1 MAREDRAA
9 YGAAVPPPAQTAAGR
24 GPGPRPW
31 REVVA
36 PHPDVRDGRHAQ
48 AGFAADLAQVRT
60 GQATVEY
67 QDPRE
72 FFARTFLTGGL
83 HRLLAAALR
92 RLGGRGGEPV
102 VQLRTAFGGGKTH
115 AMLALYHLW
124 GGEAGGEE
132 LPGVADL
139 IRGAGVPGLPR
150 ARTAVLAGTDLGPA
164 QPWPCAAL
172 GGRPVRTLWGEL
184 AAQIGGPAAYEGF
197 RRPDQEAVPP
207 GAGELVRLLE
217 AHGPVLILVDELV
230 AFARTLQGRDGLS
243 AGTFDANLTFLH
255 NLTEAVRR
263 SRAALLVLTLP
274 ASEIELGGA
283 AGREAMARIEATVG
297 RVEAAWRPASAQ
309 EALDIVRRRLFLPV
323 GDEAGRDATCRAFW
337 DLYAERV
344 ADFPSEAR
352 ARTYLERLRAAY
364 PIHPELFDRLSEDW
378 AAIEGFQGTRG
389 VLRLMAAAVHELWTR
404 EDASLLIL
412 PGALPLGA
420 PRVREELTRHLAEG
434 WSGVVEADVD
444 GEGAEATRVDRENPR
459 LGQVA
464 AARRVARAVF
474 LGSAPPVRQQR
485 VRGML
490 DARVRLG
497 AVQAGESVAL
507 FDDALAH
514 LRDRSTHLHGDAR
527 RLWYDTQPNLLHT
540 ARDRAGRWEAWQV
553 EEEVRRRLRTR
564 ERGDFAA
571 VQVYEPGSD
580 VPDAPEA
587 RLIVLPFRDAHGHQ
601 GPDAPA
607 SEAIALAEGLLA
619 RRGSGRRQ
627 YRNALLFVA
636 AAQSAVGGLDEAVRQ
651 ELAWRSIID
660 DAEEGLLDVD
670 LWNVQTARA
679 ERRRAAATAEQRL
692 QEAYCWL
699 LVPVQAGTE
708 PIRWEASRIGG
719 SDPYVARATRRARSD
734 ELLITQW
741 SPALLRR
748 ELQRWLWA
756 GRPHVSLRE
765 VWEALASYCYLP
777 RLRDAD
783 VLRAAVGAGVG
794 AGDHFGYADG
804 VTDEGR
810 YLGLHCGD
818 PCGAVRL
825 DATSVLVRPGVALEQ
840 LAREAAQ
847 GPGGDGG
854 APGDRGDG
862 EKAGSASG
870 AGTTA
875 PSGTAAPAERAP
887 TLAPVVRRFS
897 ASVRLDPLRSE
908 RDLNR
913 VVTELLRHITD
924 LPGAEVEIR
933 LDISSSVPDGFPPE
947 VVRVLRENSRAL
959 KFTGATFE
967 ER

>member
-9 YGAAVPPPAQTAAGR
+9 YGAVVSPAAPSAA
-24 GPGPRPW
+24 GPRPW

-36 PHPDVRDGRHAQ
+36 PHPDVGDGRHAQ

-60 GQATVEY
+60 GQASAEY
-67 QDPRE
+67 QDPRA

-83 HRLLAAALR
+83 RRLLAAALR

-115 AMLALYHLW
+115 ALLALYHLW
-124 GGEAGGEE
+124 GGGAAGGAGGED

-164 QPWPCAAL
+164 QPWPCPAL

-184 AAQIGGPAAYEGF
+184 AAQVGGPAAYEGF
-197 RRPDQEAVPP
+197 RRPDQEGVPP

-230 AFARTLQGRDGLS
+230 AFARTLQGRAGLS

-263 SRAALLVLTLP
+263 ARAALLVLTLP

-337 DLYAERV
+337 DLYAERA

-352 ARTYLERLRAAY
+352 TGAYLERLRAAY

-378 AAIEGFQGTRG
+378 AAVEGFQGTRG
-389 VLRLMAAAVHELWTR
+389 VLRLMAAAVHELWSR
-404 EDASLLIL
+404 QDASLLIL

-434 WSGVVEADVD
+434 WNAVVEAEVD
-444 GEGAEATRVDRENPR
+444 GEDAEATRVDREYPR

-464 AARRVARAVF
+464 AARRVARAVL
-474 LGSAPPVRQQR
+474 LGSAPPVGQQR
-485 VRGML
+485 VRGMR

-514 LRDRSTHLHGDAR
+514 LRDRSTHLHGDGR
-527 RLWYDTQPNLLHT
+527 RLWYDTQPNLLRT

-571 VQVYEPGSD
+571 VQVYEPGGD

-587 RLIVLPFRDAHGHQ
+587 RLVVLPCRHAHGHP
-601 GPDAPA
+601 GPGAPA
-607 SEAIALAEGLLA
+607 SQAIALAEGLLA

-651 ELAWRSIID
+651 ELAWRSIVD
-660 DAEEGLLDVD
+660 EAEGGLLDID
-670 LWNVQTARA
+670 PWNLQTARA

-708 PIRWEASRIGG
+708 PVRWEASRIGG

-748 ELQRWLWA
+748 ELERWLWA

-783 VLRAAVGAGVG
+783 VLRAAVGAGVRV
-794 AGDHFGYADG
+794 GDHFGYADG
-804 VTDEGR
+804 VTGEGR
-810 YLGLHCGD
+810 YLGLRCGV
-818 PCGAVRL
+818 PAGAVRL
-825 DATSVLVRPGVALEQ
+825 DATSVLVRPEVALEQ

-847 GPGGDGG
+847 GPGGAGETTG
-854 APGDRGDG
+854 APG
-862 EKAGSASG
+862 G

-875 PSGTAAPAERAP
+875 PTGTSAPAEPASP
-887 TLAPVVRRFS
+887 PVVRRFS

-913 VVTELLRHITD
+913 VVTELLRHITE
-924 LPGAEVEIR
+924 LAGAEVEIR
-933 LDISSSVPDGFPPE
+933 LDLLASVPDGFPPE
-947 VVRVLRENSRAL
+947 VLRVLRENSRAL
-959 KFTGATFE
+959 NCTDPRFE
-967 ER
+967 EP